1 MNGSQP
7 TPEVPAPRWDGRRV
21 LFEVLDEDRLVPCAI
36 SMNALQDISEMRRFK
51 PADLMK
57 CFAAVRPRIEAIALD
72 KHRARSDAASGLLN
86 IWSDDIDDA
95 AEAARP
101 VSGEPA

>member
-1 MNGSQP
+1 MSDPQP
-7 TPEVPAPRWDGRRV
+7 GQPASRVEIPAPRWDGRRV

-57 CFAAVRPRIEAIALD
+57 CFETVRPKIEAIALD

-101 VSGEPA
+101 D